1 MARRKQPAGARR
13 RGRKRND
20 ASMAYAG
27 EKPMRE
33 MGAAASAR
41 AQAAEQA
48 VRRASEAVAVNGEE
62 AANRMQEAGIL
73 WSQLAQDALRQNV
86 ETAQNL
92 MRCRTFGEVVE
103 VQSDWMRRSLDNFLG
118 RSARLSELSAQ
129 LAIDTISRF
138 RNERALR

>member
-1 MARRKQPAGARR
+1 MAH
-13 RGRKRND
+13 
-20 ASMAYAG
+20 AG
-27 EKPMRE
+27 EKPMRDA
-33 MGAAASAR
+33 GAAASAR
-41 AQAAEQA
+41 VQAAEQA

-92 MRCRTFGEVVE
+92 MRCRTFGEVIE

-129 LAIDTISRF
+129 LAIDAISRF